1 MTEYRLTPKAVDDLI
16 KIWSYIADDNIDAA
30 NRVEAAVYEACTFL
44 AGSPLAGRI
53 RKDLTMRTVR
63 FWSVQSYPN
72 YLIVYNPDKT
82 HSQNTPIAVNCCS
95 ADLPKPR
102 LRRLWHLENLLAS
115 RVTRR
120 GRR

>member
-1 MTEYRLTPKAVDDLI
+1 MTEYRITPKAVDDLI
-16 KIWSYIADDNIDAA
+16 KIWSYIADDSIDAA

-72 YLIVYNPDKT
+72 YLIVYNPD
-82 HSQNTPIAVNCCS
+82 N
-95 ADLPKPR
+95 KPLQIVR
-102 LRRLWHLENLLAS
+102 ILHGARSIPRILR
-115 RVTRR
+115 
-120 GRR
+120 